1 MGFNEPLLGDVR
13 FMLFTWGFNLILL
26 GDGFFE
32 RIAWGDGFL
41 GLLCLG
47 MSILAPFLLGAVR
60 ISITGSLGASS
71 INGWKS
77 ARKMLNILGLSV
89 RPCLLLG

>member
-47 MSILAPFLLGAVR
+47 AVR
-60 ISITGSLGASS
+60 QACVT
-71 INGWKS
+71 
-77 ARKMLNILGLSV
+77 
-89 RPCLLLG
+89 